1 MKKILVLYRE
11 VAGYF
16 LDCLNHLCAIS
27 QMEADVVAYPGN
39 SEAPFQFETTP
50 RIRIINRGQLSKH
63 DLVAMVSSDSYD
75 LIFCGGW
82 FDKEYNQALKHRK
95 CASVLGFDN
104 HRTDSLRQWIQ
115 AMAGRFLIKPS
126 FDFAFVPATP
136 QKELALLLGF
146 HPSKIK
152 TGAYACNVENFSTIQ
167 IDHSS
172 TSSSRK
178 KRLIYTGRYAKE
190 KFSHQL
196 FKSFAQLPSQ
206 IIEEW
211 ELHAYGTGIEWEQ
224 RPMHPAIIHHGFVQ
238 PNKLKEEM
246 TKGHAFVLPSIFE
259 PWGVVVHEFAAAGFP
274 MLLSNSVGA
283 AEAFLEEN
291 KNGFLFDSG
300 DSEKLK
306 EGLIK
311 LLSCS
316 NVQLQQMGVQ
326 SKRLAQKITPETW
339 SQTLLQI
346 AQQSLH

>member
-1 MKKILVLYRE
+1 
-11 VAGYF
+11 
-16 LDCLNHLCAIS
+16 
-27 QMEADVVAYPGN
+27 
-39 SEAPFQFETTP
+39 
-50 RIRIINRGQLSKH
+50 
-63 DLVAMVSSDSYD
+63 
-75 LIFCGGW
+75 
-82 FDKEYNQALKHRK
+82 
-95 CASVLGFDN
+95 
-104 HRTDSLRQWIQ
+104 
-115 AMAGRFLIKPS
+115 
-126 FDFAFVPATP
+126 
-136 QKELALLLGF
+136 
-146 HPSKIK
+146 
-152 TGAYACNVENFSTIQ
+152 
-167 IDHSS
+167 
-172 TSSSRK
+172 
-178 KRLIYTGRYAKE
+178 GRYAKE

-196 FKSFAQLPSQ
+196 FESFAQLPSQ

-224 RPMHPAIIHHGFVQ
+224 RSIHPAIIHHGFVQ

-274 MLLSNSVGA
+274 MLVSNSVGA